1 MAADP
6 TLVQGA
12 KALAQSK
19 IPIFPRPQ
27 NIGITAELTKGVL
40 QGVENYQQKIEQNN
54 KKREAQMAEF
64 TQYADA
70 INRRL
75 STYEKGGQEAG
86 MHEQIYNNTYDYVE
100 ELKTEYEQYNTIGRN
115 DTAENKKKRIEILGK
130 LDRIAKSTQRLR
142 ADILTIGKLFGSESG
157 GVYNKGVRGI
167 DLAIGQEIINM
178 DGDYSN
184 VTQKW
189 NRETNDISF
198 DITLTQE
205 AYDKLSTDEQAEYKV
220 GQVISINQSDL
231 MKRFKGTG
239 LANERTALIK
249 QTQLDNQKLATG
261 AKLGDKFDY
270 MNTLD
275 RYSTLFGN
283 GTDDDKFAFTHMAQT
298 NSGNVSSNKEDGWVD
313 PSETKWA
320 QGDGRGSWAH
330 ALASHN
336 ELNFTYKISQ
346 EGAEEIVKDLI
357 KAGELPN
364 NVKMMDD
371 GKIDNEEYQA
381 IMTSEN
387 RDKVIDALVNHHNPL
402 YDHHLSK
409 NEYAKWLTE
418 RDKIDHDS
426 EQRRKQEK
434 QNQIDVDRNKTL
446 NRLNI
451 QGRGSVEIDLLKDE
465 YNRIKTGK
473 RVTYKQKGVTHEFV
487 FDENK
492 KKYISQDGTIEYEK
506 ERLRSLLGIPYEM
519 AGVDYPE
526 FQDAEEEEI
535 FDAEKA
541 KKEQEIKLKKEKEEK
556 EKKEKERFD
565 KIMKVSGYLSENN
578 E

>member
-100 ELKTEYEQYNTIGRN
+100 ELKSEYEQYNTIGRN

-249 QTQLDNQKLATG
+249 QTQL
-261 AKLGDKFDY
+261 
-270 MNTLD
+270 
-275 RYSTLFGN
+275 
-283 GTDDDKFAFTHMAQT
+283 DDKFAFTHMAQT